1 MSNYMVDYLKHLSG
15 NNFHSL
21 QVIRNFLYL
30 ILTRNI
36 KYQLA
41 LYLWG
46 AAGSGKSIFENII
59 QAISGK
65 HVKSMTIKDLKDQH
79 ARVDL
84 VNANV
89 ALFPDLKSYKGDVS
103 ELKNVI
109 SGDLIGAR
117 ELYKN
122 KINFRPNCI
131 VIMTSNL
138 LWQPNDSTN
147 GIQRRFIYLT
157 INKMPKNKNINLL
170 NYEDNIASGILLNDL
185 PGLINW
191 ALDADKEDLLLFNK
205 STLEINNMISPNL
218 DKEVNPLLDWIN
230 INVKYDE
237 NSLCHVGNKK
247 TDKNKTLFPNYLEFC
262 NNNGFTPLSIIDFS
276 NSLIQQL
283 NLLWDDKEITK
294 KRTNSGVAITNTV
307 LANNTN
313 VLENYNDNNE
323 NNSDF
328 NIYELLKDY
337 IN

>member
-1 MSNYMVDYLKHLSG
+1 MLEYLKHLSG
-15 NNFHSL
+15 NNIYSL
-21 QVIRNFLYL
+21 KVIRNFLYL

-36 KYQLA
+36 KYHLA

-46 AAGSGKSIFENII
+46 SAGSGKSVFENLI

-65 HVKSMTIKDLKDQH
+65 HVKSFTMKDLKDQH

-84 VNANV
+84 VDATV
-89 ALFPDLKSYKGDVS
+89 ALFPDLKSYRGDVS

-109 SGDLIGAR
+109 SGDLISAR

-122 KINFRPNCI
+122 KINFRPHCI
-131 VIMTSNL
+131 VLMTSNL

-157 INKMPKNKNINLL
+157 INKIPKNKNIELL
-170 NYEDNIASGILLNDL
+170 NYENDVATGILLNDL

-191 ALDADKEDLLLFNK
+191 ALDAEKEDLQLFKK
-205 STLEINNMISPNL
+205 STLEINSLISPNL

-230 INVKYDE
+230 MNLKYDE
-237 NSLCHVGNKK
+237 NSAFLVGNKK
-247 TDKNKTLFPNYLEFC
+247 TDKNKTLYPNYLEFC

-283 NLLWDDKEITK
+283 NLLWNEKEITK
-294 KRTNSGVAITNTV
+294 KRTNLGIVVTNTT
-307 LANNTN
+307 LTKNAN
-313 VLENYNDNNE
+313 VMENYIDSEE
-323 NNSDF
+323 NNKDF
-328 NIYELLKDY
+328 DIFSLLKNY